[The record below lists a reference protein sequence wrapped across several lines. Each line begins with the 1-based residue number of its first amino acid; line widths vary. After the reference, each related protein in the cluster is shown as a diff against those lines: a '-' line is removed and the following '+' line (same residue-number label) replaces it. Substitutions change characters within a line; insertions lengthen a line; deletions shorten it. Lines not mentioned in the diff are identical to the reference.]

1 MEHRRNVAGRIWGEA
16 RHSPSAPG
24 YRFDLLQNIWDVGS
38 GDPTPPQGVR
48 KKIIA
53 VFFAF
58 WNLKGSRPPKPT
70 PPHAQTLSDWARGK
84 PRCEAVLLNHIL
96 NYSLFSHTCC
106 RQVAVP
112 SRDTSGQ
119 YHWQEKILFFLI
131 KSRSE
136 SLSTTYV
143 VYYEECAWCLGSW
156 ISRFHLTPLPFPWNF
171 PLLVW
176 VTSSVVLVLSLCL
189 PFLTSFSSC
198 QHARG
203 VTGTSEE
210 YHWLSPLLL
219 GPQKCTESSCSV

>member
-1 MEHRRNVAGRIWGEA
+1 MPGPLRGVGLFWGQTGIWLGGGDEKQIVSWLEHRGMEHRRNVAGRIWGEA

-112 SRDTSGQ
+112 SRDISGQ
-119 YHWQEKILFFLI
+119 YHWQEKILFFL
-131 KSRSE
+131 
-136 SLSTTYV
+136 
-143 VYYEECAWCLGSW
+143 
-156 ISRFHLTPLPFPWNF
+156 N
-171 PLLVW
+171 
-176 VTSSVVLVLSLCL
+176 
-189 PFLTSFSSC
+189 
-198 QHARG
+198 
-203 VTGTSEE
+203 
-210 YHWLSPLLL
+210 
-219 GPQKCTESSCSV
+219 